1 MENLEKLEA
10 KMIRDIDEYVR
21 SMDSFE
27 NALNER
33 NTKWNDRAKLSRKLA
48 AARNKTVNL
57 IVSAA
62 IAGAALFL
70 IMTMLVI
77 R

>member
-10 KMIRDIDEYVR
+10 KMVRDIDEYVR

-27 NALNER
+27 TALNER
-33 NTKWNDRAKLSRKLA
+33 RTAWHDRAKAARRLA
-48 AARNKTVNL
+48 AARNKTLNL
-57 IVSAA
+57 IVSAG
-62 IAGAALFL
+62 IAGGAIFL
-70 IMTMLVI
+70 IMVGLVM